1 LKLAKLAN
9 IETQQIIAYRVIDVL
24 RFQITTS
31 PDGVTLLLLM
41 TRVDM
46 GVMQDGVYKSWVNEV
61 QYVP

>member
-1 LKLAKLAN
+1 
-9 IETQQIIAYRVIDVL
+9 VIDVL
-24 RFQITTS
+24 RIKITTN